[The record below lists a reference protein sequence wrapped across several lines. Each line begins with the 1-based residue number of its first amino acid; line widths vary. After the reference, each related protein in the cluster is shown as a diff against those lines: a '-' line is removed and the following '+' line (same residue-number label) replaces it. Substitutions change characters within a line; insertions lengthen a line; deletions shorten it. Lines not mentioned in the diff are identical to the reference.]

1 MDINK
6 IEKELI
12 ELDNYPLDEWNPPL
26 CEGVE
31 FTLDED
37 SNWFYNGSE
46 IKRKAMIKL
55 FSKLV
60 KREGDNYFVVT
71 PSEKIC
77 LKAKGEIFSIIDY
90 KKEEEN
96 YFFKTNTDE
105 WVKLTS
111 TNYIKV
117 DMVNNHPYPK
127 ILLRDGIWGLL
138 TRNIFYLLIS
148 EANQSGNKLY
158 LVSDKKNFFLN

>member
-37 SNWFYNGSE
+37 SKWFYNGSE

-90 KKEEEN
+90 KKEDENSDLYNQIIKKVSTTLAFWFFNQASTPEEFN
-96 YFFKTNTDE
+96 
-105 WVKLTS
+105 
-111 TNYIKV
+111 
-117 DMVNNHPYPK
+117 K
-127 ILLRDGIWGLL
+127 IIEDVEKGEL
-138 TRNIFYLLIS
+138 
-148 EANQSGNKLY
+148 
-158 LVSDKKNFFLN
+158 

>member
-37 SNWFYNGSE
+37 SKWFYNGSE

-55 FSKLV
+55 FQNLLNV
-60 KREGDNYFVVT
+60 RVIT
-71 PSEKIC
+71 
-77 LKAKGEIFSIIDY
+77 
-90 KKEEEN
+90 
-96 YFFKTNTDE
+96 
-105 WVKLTS
+105 
-111 TNYIKV
+111 
-117 DMVNNHPYPK
+117 
-127 ILLRDGIWGLL
+127 ILLLR
-138 TRNIFYLLIS
+138 RR
-148 EANQSGNKLY
+148 
-158 LVSDKKNFFLN
+158 KKYV